1 MTFAAIAAQLGTA
14 GLPAAGAAGAGG
26 GGMAGLLSQAG
37 QAGIQQMNA
46 GQMPGSSGMQTA
58 GPMSSGPM
66 QQGGSYG
73 SPGGLPSLPGG
84 GGGMAGASSGGMAS
98 GNPQEQA
105 ARGGQ
110 PQQLW
115 QDLQKYTTADRANGM
130 AGVSP
135 PQQQANPMEMM
146 QGLFSGQVPKDQQM
160 AAQAGGQMQS
170 LPEMPG
176 AGGKLSLLMARS
188 RAADRN
194 SRDKRTGKMNNSFYM
209 NPAIKSLME
218 NR

>member
-1 MTFAAIAAQLGTA
+1 
-14 GLPAAGAAGAGG
+14 
-26 GGMAGLLSQAG
+26 
-37 QAGIQQMNA
+37 
-46 GQMPGSSGMQTA
+46 
-58 GPMSSGPM
+58 
-66 QQGGSYG
+66 
-73 SPGGLPSLPGG
+73 
-84 GGGMAGASSGGMAS
+84 
-98 GNPQEQA
+98 
-105 ARGGQ
+105 
-110 PQQLW
+110 
-115 QDLQKYTTADRANGM
+115 
-130 AGVSP
+130 
-135 PQQQANPMEMM
+135 MEMM

-209 NPAIKSLME
+209 NPAIKSLMG

>member
-14 GLPAAGAAGAGG
+14 GLPAAGAGG
-26 GGMAGLLSQAG
+26 SGGMAGLLSQAG

-46 GQMPGSSGMQTA
+46 GQMLGSSGMQTA
-58 GPMSSGPM
+58 GPMSSGPKTAS
-66 QQGGSYG
+66 GSYG
-73 SPGGLPSLPGG
+73 SPGG

-98 GNPQEQA
+98 GNQQEQA

-209 NPAIKSLME
+209 NPAIKSLMG